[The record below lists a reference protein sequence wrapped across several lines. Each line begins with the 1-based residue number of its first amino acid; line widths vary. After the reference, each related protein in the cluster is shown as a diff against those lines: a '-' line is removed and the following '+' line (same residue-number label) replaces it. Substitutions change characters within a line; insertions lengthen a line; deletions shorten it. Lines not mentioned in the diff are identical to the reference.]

1 MRIISGTARGRRLH
15 TPKNSR
21 VRPTADRVKEAIFNI
36 IGNMIGSYEKIRVLD
51 IFAGTGNLGIEALS
65 RGAES
70 AVFIENHRDSVALI
84 TSNLK
89 LTNFAA
95 ISRIVQKN
103 APAALDL
110 LSLEGQP
117 FHLIFLDPPY
127 EQGLTEQTLNALGSS
142 PLIDDRTIV
151 VAEFSTR
158 ENIPSS
164 FGWLH
169 ETDRR
174 TYGDTVVSLLV
185 TKRIDGLLQ

>member
-1 MRIISGTARGRRLH
+1 MRIISGTARGRRLY
-15 TPKNSR
+15 TPRNSR

-36 IGNMIGSYEKIRVLD
+36 IGNMIGSYQEIRVLD

-65 RGAES
+65 RGAGS

-84 TSNLK
+84 TNNLK
-89 LTNFAA
+89 LTNFEA
-95 ISRIVQKN
+95 ISRIVTKN
-103 APAALDL
+103 ASAALEL

-127 EQGLTEQTLNALGSS
+127 EQGLTEQTLKALESS

-151 VAEFSTR
+151 VAEFSIR

-164 FGWLH
+164 FGGLH
-169 ETDRR
+169 EMDRR
-174 TYGDTVVSLLV
+174 TYGDTVISLFVANGNDSLL
-185 TKRIDGLLQ
+185 Q